1 MQTLGIMFHS
11 VVGQVPFQTLPIS
24 PPTQSFRAL
33 SLPHRLQTPIPVLLY
48 HYVEIVKDK
57 NDTIRQSLDI
67 SPAVFEKQIQTLL
80 TAQYVFLTSDEAAQ
94 ITLGV
99 MQAPVHSVVLTFDD
113 GYQDFYTDVFPILKK
128 YRVKATAYIVPGF
141 LGKLNYMTAG
151 EVQEIAK
158 SGLVE
163 IGAHTMHH
171 RNLKGMAYKYA
182 YEEIWGSKTMLESLT
197 GKPVVSFAYPYGAYD
212 AQAQA
217 IVEKTGFT
225 SGTTTSVGF
234 VTEDQNR
241 FLLPRLRP
249 GHRIGETFLDF
260 FKTLDIQ

>member
-1 MQTLGIMFHS
+1 MNTLFSLLQALGIIVYSSLGHAAL
-11 VVGQVPFQTLPIS
+11 QTLPGN
-24 PPTQSFRAL
+24 Q
-33 SLPHRLQTPIPVLLY
+33 PHPIPILLY

-67 SPAVFEKQIQTLL
+67 SPTVFEKQIQTLL
-80 TAQYVFLTSDEAAQ
+80 TAQYIFLTSGEAAQ
-94 ITLGV
+94 ITLGM

-128 YRVKATAYIVPGF
+128 YRVKATAYVVPGF

-151 EVQEIAK
+151 EVQEIAE

-212 AQAQA
+212 AQAQG

-225 SGTTTSVGF
+225 SGTTTSEGF
-234 VTEDQNR
+234 VTGDQNR

-249 GHRIGETFLDF
+249 AARTGEEFISYLAY
-260 FKTLDIQ
+260 